1 MFSTGNVQATCR
13 SLSWHLTW
21 WQSVETDSTLLQTS
35 SFLELVW
42 ANSYFENLWP
52 WLTMETTAEKWNLSS
67 VTPSGASITCHNT
80 VVDRW
85 SKPQSLIA
93 LTPVLVL
100 VAVCLLKVHSPVLLI
115 ILVILLLPLN
125 SNRLLCN
132 KQETLAI
139 EKWRPWR

>member
-1 MFSTGNVQATCR
+1 MVNYGNHSR
-13 SLSWHLTW
+13 E
-21 WQSVETDSTLLQTS
+21 VEFFKCNS
-35 SFLELVW
+35 SC
-42 ANSYFENLWP
+42 
-52 WLTMETTAEKWNLSS
+52 
-67 VTPSGASITCHNT
+67 GASITYHNA
-80 VVDRW
+80 VADRW

-115 ILVILLLPLN
+115 ILVILLLPPN

-139 EKWRPWR
+139 EK